1 MTAPQRLE
9 RVKQVS
15 RRMMIVISK
24 GQIKGF
30 CITGTWLCRM
40 WRLNTTEVWLTGHN
54 GPWNEA
60 AADGWSVYVEFLKKK
75 SESINANN
83 FSLSICIYLKKKKGN
98 YFAGQSSSCVL
109 FCFVVFLFSTKYKP
123 TGQNVIF
130 SISFVFCFQGE
141 PFSYKEKSFVS
152 WNDNLSLSHPVSTRH
167 TQLTCA
173 ASAHIEIIKMLNTK
187 LFLR

>member
-1 MTAPQRLE
+1 MGPEMKPQ
-9 RVKQVS
+9 Q
-15 RRMMIVISK
+15 M
-24 GQIKGF
+24 
-30 CITGTWLCRM
+30 
-40 WRLNTTEVWLTGHN
+40 
-54 GPWNEA
+54 
-60 AADGWSVYVEFLKKK
+60 DGAFLLSFKKK
-75 SESINANN
+75 ERKHKCKQFFFVNLHIS
-83 FSLSICIYLKKKKGN
+83 KKKKGN

-130 SISFVFCFQGE
+130 TISFVFCFQGE